1 MPRSTRVV
9 PPSRASPSET
19 RGGTPP
25 PDATRSPGPSRSGA
39 PALSGR
45 GARGPCAER
54 PTRSSLEH
62 PEPWARACAPRDCS
76 GRAGPPMRREGARGA
91 PWSYG
96 FFTAQRASARPETT
110 RGAERQRSARCVRA
124 HRFVAA
130 RGRPRRRSFLGRGA
144 RGRRGAVIVEALGRF
159 GPDALVRPFVRL
171 ESPCPPDA
179 RACDDRAAPAEE
191 SGAEGTPGLCA

>member
-39 PALSGR
+39 PALSARGR
-45 GARGPCAER
+45 GGAARRPPDPVKRER
-54 PTRSSLEH
+54 PGPR
-62 PEPWARACAPRDCS
+62 ARACAPRDWS
-76 GRAGPPMRREGARGA
+76 GRAGAPMRREGARGA
-91 PWSYG
+91 PWSHG

-110 RGAERQRSARCVRA
+110 RGSERQCSTRCVRA
-124 HRFVAA
+124 HRFVTA
-130 RGRPRRRSFLGRGA
+130 RGLVRRRSCLGRGA
-144 RGRRGAVIVEALGRF
+144 RGKCGVVIVEALGRF
-159 GPDALVRPFVRL
+159 GPHALVQPFLRL

-191 SGAEGTPGLCA
+191 SGSEGAPGLGA